1 MTTGKTVPELT
12 AETPPIVGTDEVV
25 VYRSPGPL
33 KRATAAVVQA
43 YMQTGVATLAALAA
57 PGGSALIGFLQAG
70 TGAVTR
76 TGQAKLRDILHVKD
90 FGVVA
95 DGSTNDTVAYQA
107 AIAAAAAQGKDLDHG
122 EGTILVHSE
131 INGTALSGNR
141 LFGKATIKAA
151 NSTDFQYL
159 FDFSNTTGVTLDGLT
174 YDANKANRGSAV
186 NRLSCFKM
194 NTTIL
199 PQLLNVT
206 CKNTLGSSGPTVSSV
221 AISASGGVL
230 GLYAAGLSFIDLGTN
245 ATTKPSDGIFVR
257 GDYCVV
263 TGTYGENV
271 TDHIVV
277 LEGSNYSQLI
287 NTTGKN
293 CTSFAAMSNDTSDD
307 CIGNIIDGVTGT
319 CNYYGSF
326 GAIVGIYTS
335 GTGWIRG
342 CIVTNISARGATGA
356 GGNGPAIFF
365 SNKIEGDVSNVNVH
379 PGGSTGVMAQAMLF
393 DIDPNGEGLN
403 IRDCVLEVEG
413 AANVIRIQND
423 SNNIH
428 FENNQIRE
436 GAYGIF
442 ADGTSSFTE
451 NGNRFFS
458 QSTDKI
464 GLGGSAFYYGS
475 TWQAWTPVYS
485 SDIGNAAATFTGT
498 PTTTLARINRVGDTV
513 SITLN
518 FSSTLLAVSPSYLA
532 FTVPSWALPTTSSN
546 YGPATVLNDV
556 TYAAGMVRT
565 INGTELRIYRANFVG
580 FSANAAV
587 AGFVSFSYEV
597 A

>member
-1 MTTGKTVPELT
+1 MATTPRKTFPELQ
-12 AETPPIVGTDEVV
+12 ALSAPVV
-25 VYRSPGPL
+25 DSDVLAVYRSPGPA
-33 KRATAAVVQA
+33 KRTTASVLATYTGSIATNFVASGTSAVA
-43 YMQTGVATLAALAA
+43 
-57 PGGSALIGFLQAG
+57 
-70 TGAVTR
+70 R
-76 TGQAKLRDILHVKD
+76 TSQAKMRDTLHVKD

-95 DGSTNDTVAYQA
+95 NGSTNDTAAYQA
-107 AIAAAAAQGKDLDHG
+107 AITAAAAQGKDLDHG

-131 INGTALSGNR
+131 ISGTALSGNR
-141 LFGKATIKAA
+141 LFGKATIKGA

-174 YDANKANRGSAV
+174 YDANKANRGSAT

-199 PQLLNVT
+199 PRLLNVT
-206 CKNTLGSSGPTVSSV
+206 CKNTLGIMVGMTPSPSV

-230 GLYAAGLSFIDLGTN
+230 GLYADGLSFIDLGTDAN
-245 ATTKPSDGIFVR
+245 TKPSDGLFIR
-257 GDYCVV
+257 GDHCIVI
-263 TGTYGENV
+263 GTYGENV

-277 LEGSNYSQLI
+277 LEGSNYGQI
-287 NTTGKN
+287 RGTTGKN
-293 CTSFAAMSNDTSDD
+293 CTSFVAMSNDTSSDVV
-307 CIGNIIDGVTGT
+307 GNIIDGVTGT
-319 CNYYGSF
+319 CNYFGSF
-326 GAIVGIYTS
+326 GAIVGIYTF
-335 GTGWIRG
+335 GAGWIRG
-342 CIVTNISARGATGA
+342 CIVTNVTARAASGA
-356 GGNGPAIFF
+356 GGGGPAILVSGNVEGEI
-365 SNKIEGDVSNVNVH
+365 SNTNVH
-379 PGGSTGVMAQAMLF
+379 PGASSGVMTQAIL
-393 DIDPNGEGLN
+393 IN
-403 IRDCVLEVEG
+403 ITAGGAGVRVSNCNLEVDG
-413 AANVIRIQND
+413 AANIVRIQNA
-423 SNNIH
+423 SNGIR
-428 FENNQIRE
+428 FENNYFRE

-451 NGNRFFS
+451 EGNRFFS
-458 QSTDKI
+458 QTTGKI
-464 GLGGSAFYYGS
+464 GLGGSATYYGS

-513 SITLN
+513 SIALN

-546 YGPATVLNDV
+546 YGSATVLNDV

-565 INGTELRIYRANFVG
+565 INGTELRVYRANFVG

-587 AGFVSFSYEV
+587 AGFVTFSYEV